1 LRHELRGLW
10 RYRVR
15 DYRIICEIREQSRV
29 VLVLTIKHR
38 SVAYE

>member
-1 LRHELRGLW
+1 MNLCW

-15 DYRIICEIREQSRV
+15 DYRVIREIWEEAGV

-38 SVAYE
+38 SVAYD